1 MLPTPP
7 PSAALA
13 LRRLTLHDLP
23 HCLELAENRGW
34 FPDRRLWTLLLTAGT
49 GYGIDDPRGGLRA
62 VCVSHRYGPEE
73 RPGLTVLSMLLVSRD
88 HAGQG
93 LGRRLLSEVIAQE
106 PVDALAL
113 YASDE
118 RAPLYEDLGFRTAA
132 TGNVETLEGHFT
144 GAGAIPGVRVRR
156 ATAGDLRALLDVDR
170 EIFGLDRTP
179 LLARLPAFAD
189 RMSLAEDAEGQ
200 VLGFAAL
207 RTEPHAALL
216 GPLVA
221 REPVLARALVADL
234 VHEVRTPVRIVVE
247 NHQEELRDWL
257 TGHGL
262 RSVFHSRLMLRGAPA
277 LPGNRFQRY
286 APLSTATG

>member
-1 MLPTPP
+1 MPTPP
-7 PSAALA
+7 SSATLA

-23 HCLELAENRGW
+23 DCLELAQNRGW
-34 FPDRRLWTLLLTAGT
+34 YPDRRLWTLLLTAGT

-73 RPGLTVLSMLLVSRD
+73 RPGLTVLSMLLVHRD

-93 LGRRLLSEVIAQE
+93 LGRRLLGEVIAHE
-106 PVDALAL
+106 PVEALAL
-113 YASDE
+113 YASEE
-118 RAPLYEDLGFRTAA
+118 RVPLYEDLGFHAA
-132 TGNVETLEGHFT
+132 PAGDVETLEGRFARVET
-144 GAGAIPGVRVRR
+144 VPGVRVRR

-179 LLARLPAFAD
+179 LLTRLPAFAD
-189 RMSLAEDAEGQ
+189 GMSLAEDDEGQ

-207 RTEPHAALL
+207 RTEPHTALL

-221 REPVLARALVADL
+221 REPALARALVADL
-234 VHEVRTPVRIVVE
+234 AREVRTPLRIVLE
-247 NHQEELRDWL
+247 HHQEELRAWL
-257 TGHGL
+257 TRNGL
-262 RSVFHSRLMLRGAPA
+262 RPVLRSRLMLRGTPA
-277 LPGNRFQRY
+277 LPGDRLRRY

>member
-23 HCLELAENRGW
+23 HCLELAQNRGW

-62 VCVSHRYGPEE
+62 VCVSHRYGPEGHS
-73 RPGLTVLSMLLVSRD
+73 GLTVLSMLLVSRD
-88 HAGQG
+88 HAGRG

-106 PVDALAL
+106 PVEALAL
-113 YASDE
+113 YASEE
-118 RAPLYEDLGFRTAA
+118 RAPLYEDLGFRAAA
-132 TGNVETLEGHFT
+132 TGDVETLEGHFVT
-144 GAGAIPGVRVRR
+144 AGPVPGVRVRR

-170 EIFGLDRTP
+170 EVFGLDRTP

-189 RMSLAEDAEGQ
+189 RMSLAEDTDGR

-221 REPVLARALVADL
+221 REPLLAQALVADL
-234 VHEVRTPVRIVVE
+234 VHGTRTPVRIVLE
-247 NHQEELRDWL
+247 SHQEELRGWL
-257 TGHGL
+257 TAHGL
-262 RSVFHSRLMLRGAPA
+262 RPVLRSRLMLRGTAA
-277 LPGNRFQRY
+277 LPGDRPRRY

>member
-1 MLPTPP
+1 
-7 PSAALA
+7 
-13 LRRLTLHDLP
+13 LTLHDLP
-23 HCLELAENRGW
+23 HCLELAADRGW
-34 FPDRRLWTLLLTAGT
+34 SPDRRLWTLLLTAGT

-73 RPGLTVLSMLLVSRD
+73 RPGLTVLSMLLVSRS

-93 LGRRLLSEVIAQE
+93 LGRRLFRDVIAHE

-113 YASDE
+113 YASEE
-118 RAPLYEDLGFRTAA
+118 RVPLYEDLGFRAA
-132 TGNVETLEGHFT
+132 GEVETLEGRF
-144 GAGAIPGVRVRR
+144 AGPRTVPGVRVRK

-170 EIFGLDRTP
+170 EVFGIDRTP

-189 RMSLAEDAEGQ
+189 RLSLAESAEGQ

-221 REPVLARALVADL
+221 RGPLLAQALVADL
-234 VHEVRTPVRIVVE
+234 VQGVRTPVRIVLE
-247 NHQEELRDWL
+247 RHQEELREWL
-257 TGHGL
+257 TGYGL
-262 RSVFHSRLMLRGAPA
+262 RPVLHSHLMLRGTPA
-277 LPGNRFQRY
+277 LPGNRLRSY

>member
-1 MLPTPP
+1 MPTPP

-34 FPDRRLWTLLLTAGT
+34 YPDRRLWTLLLTAGT
-49 GYGIDDPRGGLRA
+49 GYGIDDTRSGLRA
-62 VCVSHRYGPEE
+62 VCVSHRYGPAE

-106 PVDALAL
+106 PVEALAL
-113 YASDE
+113 YASEE
-118 RAPLYEDLGFRTAA
+118 RIPLYEDLGFRAA
-132 TGNVETLEGHFT
+132 AHAETLEGRF
-144 GAGAIPGVRVRR
+144 AGADAVPGVRVRR

-200 VLGFAAL
+200 ILGFAAL

-221 REPVLARALVADL
+221 REPLLAQALVADL
-234 VHEVRTPVRIVVE
+234 VHEVLTPVRLVLE
-247 NHQEELRDWL
+247 SHQEELRGWL
-257 TGHGL
+257 IDHGL
-262 RSVFHSRLMLRGAPA
+262 RPVLHSRVMLRGTPA
-277 LPGNRFQRY
+277 LPGNRLQRY